1 MSYAQAWSVQ
11 TSSSEI
17 QSHQSTWVSRVH
29 GSSEYI
35 VSINKSPT
43 LRPGQYRPVQV
54 KLNLIRV
61 HGSSEY
67 MGRQS
72 TWVVIVHG
80 ASEYMGRQSTW
91 VVIVHGASEY
101 MGRQSHGSSEHMVSI
116 SKCPT
121 LSPGQ

>member
-1 MSYAQAWSVQ
+1 M
-11 TSSSEI
+11 
-17 QSHQSTWVSRVH
+17 
-29 GSSEYI
+29 
-35 VSINKSPT
+35 VSISKSPT

-72 TWVVIVHG
+72 TWVVRVHG
-80 ASEYMGRQSTW
+80 SSEYMGRQSTW
-91 VVIVHGASEY
+91 VVRV
-101 MGRQSHGSSEHMVSI
+101 HGSSEYMVSI

-121 LSPGQ
+121 LRPGQYRQVQVKSNLIRVHGSSEYMGHQSTWVIRVCT